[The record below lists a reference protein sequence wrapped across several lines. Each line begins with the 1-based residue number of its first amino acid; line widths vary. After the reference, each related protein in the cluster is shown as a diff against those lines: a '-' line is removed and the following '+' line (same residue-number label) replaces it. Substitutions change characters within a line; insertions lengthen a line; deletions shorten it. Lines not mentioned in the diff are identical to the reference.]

1 MVAAGENGLFTL
13 STEFTLTSHQP
24 APPQVASAC
33 FNESGIL
40 ISGTWDDYIRVG
52 LKNTRQWPHP
62 PRDDD
67 DDGQELAQLVVIN
80 NRILLAAP
88 TLNCILVYNYDGQEE
103 RRVTLQGMERPQW
116 ICCSDNRSII
126 VTSYEQSKVCKFPL
140 LQAEPEAEW
149 VCDTLVRPKGV
160 CADHLGLIYV
170 CNGASGSKQITV
182 LSPQGKSL
190 FWLAE

>member
-1 MVAAGENGLFTL
+1 LVAAGDHGLFTL

-24 APPQVASAC
+24 APPAYTAC

-40 ISGTWDDYIRVG
+40 ISGTWDGYIRVG

-62 PRDDD
+62 PTVDDD
-67 DDGQELAQLVVIN
+67 NGGQDLAQLAVIN
-80 NRILLAAP
+80 NQILLATP

-103 RRVTLQGMERPQW
+103 RRVTLQGMNRPQW
-116 ICCSDNRSII
+116 ICCPDNHSII
-126 VTSYEQSKVCKFPL
+126 ITSLRQSKVCKFPL

-149 VCDTLVRPKGV
+149 ICDTLVLPTGV

-170 CNGASGSKQITV
+170 CNVAKGSQQITV

-190 FWLAE
+190 FWLDE

>member
-1 MVAAGENGLFTL
+1 LVAAGDNGLFTL

-24 APPQVASAC
+24 APPMFTAAC
-33 FNESGIL
+33 LNESGIL
-40 ISGTWDDYIRVG
+40 ISGTWDDYIRVS
-52 LKNTRQWPHP
+52 LKNTRQWAHP
-62 PRDDD
+62 PRKV
-67 DDGQELAQLVVIN
+67 GGSKHLAQLAVIN

-88 TLNCILVYNYDGQEE
+88 SLNCILVYNYDGQEE
-103 RRVTLQGMERPQW
+103 RRVRLQGMELPQY
-116 ICCSDNRSII
+116 ICCPDNHSII
-126 VTSYEQSKVCKFPL
+126 VNSSYQSKVCKFSL

-149 VCDTLVRPKGV
+149 ICDTLVGPTGV

-170 CNGASGSKQITV
+170 CNGASGSQQITV